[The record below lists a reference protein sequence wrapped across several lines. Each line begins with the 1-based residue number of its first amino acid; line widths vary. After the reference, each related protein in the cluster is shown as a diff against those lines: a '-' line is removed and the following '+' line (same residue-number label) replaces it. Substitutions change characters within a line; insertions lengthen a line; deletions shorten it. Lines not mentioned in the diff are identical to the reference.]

1 MAILL
6 SIFFLNHLNVW
17 HYNQLKLYF
26 LKSLSLGTSN
36 WAKDYY
42 TRTAGVGFAF
52 ESTENEDGHVPKH
65 DLRTELVDVF
75 NRDWNSPHCKKL
87 K

>member
-1 MAILL
+1 MRLTLL
-6 SIFFLNHLNVW
+6 KVVI
-17 HYNQLKLYF
+17 
-26 LKSLSLGTSN
+26 LSLGTSN

-42 TRTAGVGFAF
+42 TRTAGIGFAF